1 VVQLG
6 TGDVRYEAI
15 LTTIQARVCKVC
27 MDQKDDGTCGLRK
40 RVCAIETHLPG
51 VVQVVAGI
59 DSDRMDDYVA
69 ALESQ
74 VCGGCAQQDAAGSC
88 SLRQEG
94 ECALHSYLSLVVD
107 AIQDLR
113 RAEGRAPLLLA
124 GAAPVSGG

>member
-6 TGDVRYEAI
+6 AGDVRYEAI
-15 LTTIQARVCKVC
+15 LTAIQARVCRVC
-27 MDQKDDGTCGLRK
+27 MDQKDDGSCGLRK

-51 VVQVVAGI
+51 VVRAVSTI

-74 VCGGCAQQDAAGSC
+74 VCGGCAQQDSEGSC
-88 SLRQEG
+88 SLRAEG

-113 RAEGRAPLLLA
+113 RAEGRPPLLLA
-124 GAAPVSGG
+124 QAP

>member
-1 VVQLG
+1 MVQLG
-6 TGDVRYEAI
+6 TADVRYEAI
-15 LTTIQARVCKVC
+15 LTAIQARVCRVC

-59 DSDRMDDYVA
+59 DSDRMEDYVA

-74 VCGGCAQQDAAGSC
+74 VCGGCAQQDASGSC

-113 RAEGRAPLLLA
+113 RAEGRPPLLLA
-124 GAAPVSGG
+124 APAP